1 MSCLCATISYISS
14 IGCDHS
20 NPELQDEWMRGFPG
34 LQALIVQRV
43 IAWLR
48 NQASQVGR
56 TRPGRIRQHEGV
68 CFGCARCV
76 VTGV

>member
-1 MSCLCATISYISS
+1 MSCLCVTISYISS

-20 NPELQDEWMRGFPG
+20 NPELQDEWMRGFPR

-43 IAWLR
+43 IAWLSD
-48 NQASQVGR
+48 QASQVGW
-56 TRPGRIRQHEGV
+56 TRPGRIGQLEGV

>member
-1 MSCLCATISYISS
+1 MSCRCATKSDVSS

-48 NQASQVGR
+48 NQASQDGW
-56 TRPGRIRQHEGV
+56 TRPGRIR
-68 CFGCARCV
+68 
-76 VTGV
+76 